1 MGGLCEKSSMSAT
14 LLACLP
20 SQLYQHGCRALSVV
34 VPMGHSNKCYVT
46 SLQSNW
52 EKSEGPFSSI
62 PSPGLRKKARVRA
75 VDSGRVLGMASDVY
89 VFQGKC
95 RIRAAGPPSR
105 RASQSV
111 GPCIHGPEGWYCRS
125 WGRVPWTSPSSGRS
139 TSSSLIFKPWP
150 RPCPPQPQYS
160 RHTSVECR

>member
-1 MGGLCEKSSMSAT
+1 MASARNHPC
-14 LLACLP
+14 LRLCLP
-20 SQLYQHGCRALSVV
+20 VCPPSSTNTAAGPCQLWSPWVTL
-34 VPMGHSNKCYVT
+34 NKCYVT

-105 RASQSV
+105 RASRQWGPVSMGLRV
-111 GPCIHGPEGWYCRS
+111 GTAAAGERCHGH
-125 WGRVPWTSPSSGRS
+125 
-139 TSSSLIFKPWP
+139 P
-150 RPCPPQPQYS
+150 RQAADPPPAHSFSNPGQDHVLHSHSIADIQA
-160 RHTSVECR
+160 

>member
-1 MGGLCEKSSMSAT
+1 MGGLCEKPSMSAT

-20 SQLYQHGCRALSVV
+20 SQLYQHSCRALSVV

-105 RASQSV
+105 RASRQWGPVSMGLRV
-111 GPCIHGPEGWYCRS
+111 GTAAAGEGCHGH
-125 WGRVPWTSPSSGRS
+125 
-139 TSSSLIFKPWP
+139 P
-150 RPCPPQPQYS
+150 RQAADPPPAHSFSNPGQDHVLHSHSIADIQA
-160 RHTSVECR
+160 